1 MKIIK
6 VIAAVAALM
15 ACIAMLAGCSNTNGD
30 TNNTAAPNKEPTT
43 ETTGAPVVEEDI
55 IGKVESISNSFVT
68 LVIYTA
74 TGEIADYAT
83 LNVSGLSAT
92 EDTDY
97 VYTASTAKYFKVVN
111 GVKTEA
117 KREDLQI
124 GAMIAATTDSEGVQQ
139 VFIYLAEDNSGS
151 TDTTEGTGGAVA

>member
-1 MKIIK
+1 MKIMK

-30 TNNTAAPNKEPTT
+30 TNNTTAPNNEPTT
-43 ETTGAPVVEEDI
+43 ETTAAPEVEEDV
-55 IGKVESISNSFVT
+55 IGKVETISDSFVT

-83 LNVSGLSAT
+83 LNISGLSAT

-117 KREDLQI
+117 KREDLQL

-139 VFIYLAEDNSGS
+139 IFIYSDGQGNT
-151 TDTTEGTGGAVA
+151 TDATEETGGAVA

>member
-1 MKIIK
+1 MKIMKI
-6 VIAAVAALM
+6 VAAVAALM

-30 TNNTAAPNKEPTT
+30 TDNTTAPNKEPTT
-43 ETTGAPVVEEDI
+43 ETTAPVTEEDV
-55 IGKVESISNSFVT
+55 IGKIQTVSDSFVN
-68 LVIYTA
+68 VVVYTA
-74 TGEIADYAT
+74 AGEVADYVQ
-83 LNVSGLSAT
+83 LDISGLTAT

-117 KREDLQI
+117 KREDLQV

-139 VFIYLAEDNSGS
+139 IFIYLAEDNSGS